1 MMMRLTALFLLLSST
16 AAFTS
21 VLPGRHASA
30 LRMSSTT
37 DLPIILNGQN
47 IELTPALVEHV
58 NKRIGNT
65 LSKLA
70 NHGAIRECD
79 VVLSVNKNPKV
90 KTRCV
95 CAWIDAISLAASA
108 VRFSTHILN
117 FITLRLLLF
126 QVKNGHRVEIITN
139 LKGTTIICKNESPDM
154 YASIDSAAHALNR
167 KLQKYKERRT
177 EGWHGGGH
185 MGDDLAAA
193 LDSLDDLDVG
203 VEEAESIAV
212 DEGFVDLDKPGVVK
226 VKSFQLDKPISL
238 EEAVFALD
246 YVDHDFYVFKNE
258 ANDKISVV
266 YKRHTGGV
274 GLVEP

>member
-1 MMMRLTALFLLLSST
+1 
-16 AAFTS
+16 
-21 VLPGRHASA
+21 
-30 LRMSSTT
+30 
-37 DLPIILNGQN
+37 
-47 IELTPALVEHV
+47 
-58 NKRIGNT
+58 
-65 LSKLA
+65 
-70 NHGAIRECD
+70 
-79 VVLSVNKNPKV
+79 
-90 KTRCV
+90 
-95 CAWIDAISLAASA
+95 
-108 VRFSTHILN
+108 
-117 FITLRLLLF
+117 
-126 QVKNGHRVEIITN
+126 
-139 LKGTTIICKNESPDM
+139 
-154 YASIDSAAHALNR
+154 
-167 KLQKYKERRT
+167 
-177 EGWHGGGH
+177 